1 MNEHKEVIETLD
13 LIDEIETV
21 GVEKL
26 DQGDYDIIDEFIG
39 QLKPYNNM
47 VEMTINGLEVKIQ
60 DTYTEEDKDELDF
73 FRAKGLMLDETILV
87 LEDYLAQIQL

>member
-13 LIDEIETV
+13 LIDEIQTV
-21 GVEKL
+21 GVENL
-26 DQGDYDIIDEFIG
+26 DRGDYDIIDEFIG
-39 QLKPYNNM
+39 QLKSYNNM

-60 DTYTEEDKDELDF
+60 DTYTEEDNNELDF

-87 LEDYLAQIQL
+87 LESYLAQIQL